1 MHHSLRLVSHIPFQV
16 TDFSEMFYS
25 THTFTGTSG
34 GAGGI
39 AAWDT
44 SKASTMMGMFRESLA
59 FNAPIQQWNV
69 EQVTTFKLTFNG
81 ATKFDQ
87 PVGQWNIVSVKE
99 ADALNDVFQPE
110 TNPATT
116 GLSSCNKRL
125 IADAWANND
134 VFKET
139 NTSGWDSTNTGTSPS
154 WEKIYPDAW
163 AADSCPPLTDP
174 NFKQAT
180 WDWVNLDAR
189 AASAKWG
196 VIGKWD
202 TSAVK
207 TFDNAFS
214 QFRDESGNEPNSN
227 VASNSKAAS
236 FNANLPWI
244 TTSVKSMVKMF
255 KSATAFNGDVTSF
268 DTAQVTKMTATFQGC
283 ENFNGDVSKWSTEKV
298 TDFQK

>member
-1 MHHSLRLVSHIPFQV
+1 MLLQV
-16 TDFSEMFYS
+16 TDFTEMFYDAK
-25 THTFTGTSG
+25 TFTGTYG
-34 GAGGI
+34 GSAEGI
-39 AAWDT
+39 AVWDT
-44 SKASTMMGMFRESLA
+44 SKASTMMGMFRKSLA

-69 EQVTTFKLTFNG
+69 EKVTTFERTFNG

-87 PVGQWNIVSVKE
+87 PIGQWNIVSVKE
-99 ADALNDVFQPE
+99 ADALKVVFQPE

-134 VFKET
+134 VFKVTKTE
-139 NTSGWDSTNTGTSPS
+139 GWEIGNKFFSV
-154 WEKIYPDAW
+154 AW
-163 AADSCPPLTDP
+163 ADDSCPPLTDP

-189 AASAKWG
+189 VASAKWG
-196 VIGKWD
+196 AIAKWD
-202 TSAVK
+202 TSAV
-207 TFDNAFS
+207 TSFDNAFS
-214 QFRDESGNEPNSN
+214 QFRDESGNEGNPK
-227 VASNSKAAS
+227 VVSNSKAAS

-244 TTSVKSMVKMF
+244 TTSVKSMAKMF

-268 DTAQVTKMTATFQGC
+268 DTAKVTTMTATFQLC